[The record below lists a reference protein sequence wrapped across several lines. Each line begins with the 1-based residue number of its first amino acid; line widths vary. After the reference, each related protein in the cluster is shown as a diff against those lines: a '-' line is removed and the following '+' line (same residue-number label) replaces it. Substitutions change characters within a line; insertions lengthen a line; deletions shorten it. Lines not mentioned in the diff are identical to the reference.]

1 MTSAEIRQN
10 KDNSNPIS
18 KHQLKVIN
26 NIDLSDVPHSQKEKV
41 REVSREE
48 EDVFSQDDQYLGD
61 VLEPSMKIK
70 LKDDIPV
77 QKNYNIIP
85 KQFHSSINPFM
96 TEAVSI

>member
-85 KQFHSSINPFM
+85 KQFHS
-96 TEAVSI
+96 

>member
-61 VLEPSMKIK
+61 VLEPSMKIE

-85 KQFHSSINPFM
+85 KQFHS
-96 TEAVSI
+96 